1 MLRIKMTEELKP
13 CPFCNSNELDVFYGN
28 MYSNIHC
35 KKCACRLVFDS
46 GTLREDIEKAW
57 NKRPGPCERC
67 ERLDK
72 YVSTKI
78 DENYYKCGLWMAERI
93 KKELTERIQFQVQQE
108 KLYIGSKV
116 ALLARHT
123 INTFDDFRFK
133 IDKILEEE
141 RQRQESKK

>member
-1 MLRIKMTEELKP
+1 MTDELKP
-13 CPFCNSNELDVFYGN
+13 CPFCDSNELDVFYGN

-46 GTLREDIEKAW
+46 GILREDIEKAW

-78 DENYYKCGLWMAERI
+78 DENYYKCGAWMAERI
-93 KKELTERIQFQVQQE
+93 RKAVQKENEGVASRYERYDECVSLI
-108 KLYIGSKV
+108 
-116 ALLARHT
+116 
-123 INTFDDFRFK
+123 